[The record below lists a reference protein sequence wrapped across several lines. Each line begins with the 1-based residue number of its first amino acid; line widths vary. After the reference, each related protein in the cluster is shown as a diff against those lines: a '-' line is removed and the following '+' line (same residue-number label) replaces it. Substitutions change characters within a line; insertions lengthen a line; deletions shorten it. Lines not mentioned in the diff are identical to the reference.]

1 MNDIQEQCPRGGA
14 ELVLWALGGGTRRI
28 GGSLRERA
36 VLFADSLQM
45 AEHVVGRKGGK
56 M

>member
-1 MNDIQEQCPRGGA
+1 M
-14 ELVLWALGGGTRRI
+14 LWALGGGTRRI
-28 GGSLRERA
+28 EGSLRERA
-36 VLFADSLQM
+36 ALSADSFQM